1 MQYAVSILLGLG
13 LAASC
18 GFRVF
23 VPLLV
28 TNIAS
33 MLGYVKLAGGF
44 EWMGSWLAFAVFTT
58 ATIVEIAAYYI
69 PWLDNALDTIST
81 PLAVVAGSVLTTS
94 FIADMDPMLRWV
106 LAIIVGGGSA
116 GIIKGGAAVIRLGS
130 STLTGGIGN
139 SLLATI
145 ENFISFLF
153 SVLSILIPVVM
164 GTLAILI
171 TGFSF
176 IKILGRKKALKA
188 RKENIKINERLKE

>member
-1 MQYAVSILLGLG
+1 MQYALSILLGLG

-69 PWLDNALDTIST
+69 PWLDNALDAIST
-81 PLAVVAGSVLTTS
+81 PLAVIAGSILTTS
-94 FIADMDPMLRWV
+94 FITDMDPMLRWI
-106 LAIIVGGGSA
+106 LAIIIGGGSA
-116 GIIKGGAAVIRLGS
+116 GIIKGGAAVMRLGS
-130 STLTGGIGN
+130 SALTGGIGN
-139 SLLATI
+139 SFLATL
-145 ENFISFLF
+145 ENFISVLF
-153 SVLSILIPVVM
+153 SIPSILIPVVM

-171 TGFSF
+171 TALSF
-176 IKILGRKKALKA
+176 VKILSRKKILKA
-188 RKENIKINERLKE
+188 REENIKNYERLKK

>member
-1 MQYAVSILLGLG
+1 LQYAVSILLGLG

-44 EWMGSWLAFAVFTT
+44 EWMGSWVAFAVFTT
-58 ATIVEIAAYYI
+58 ATLVEIAAYYI

-94 FIADMDPMLRWV
+94 FISDMDPMLRGI

-116 GIIKGGAAVIRLGS
+116 GIIKGGITVIRLGS
-130 STLTGGIGN
+130 SALTGGIGN

-145 ENFISFLF
+145 ENFISIVF
-153 SVLSILIPVVM
+153 SILSMLIPVVM
-164 GTLAILI
+164 GTLAILV
-171 TGFSF
+171 TAFSF
-176 IKILGRKKALKA
+176 VKILGRKKALKSKR
-188 RKENIKINERLKE
+188 RKHEKL

>member
-1 MQYAVSILLGLG
+1 MQFAVSILLGLG

-116 GIIKGGAAVIRLGS
+116 GIIKGAAAVVRLGS

-153 SVLSILIPVVM
+153 SILSILIPVVM
-164 GTLAILI
+164 GTLAILV

-176 IKILGRKKALKA
+176 IKILGRKKAMKVKRNLQ
-188 RKENIKINERLKE
+188 

>member
-44 EWMGSWLAFAVFTT
+44 EWMGSWVAFAVFTT
-58 ATIVEIAAYYI
+58 ATLVEIAAYYI

-94 FIADMDPMLRWV
+94 FISDMDPMLRGI

-116 GIIKGGAAVIRLGS
+116 GIIKGGITVIRLGS
-130 STLTGGIGN
+130 SALTGGIGN

-145 ENFISFLF
+145 ENFISIVF
-153 SVLSILIPVVM
+153 SILSMLIPVVM
-164 GTLAILI
+164 GTLAILV
-171 TGFSF
+171 TAFSF
-176 IKILGRKKALKA
+176 VKILGRKKALKSKR
-188 RKENIKINERLKE
+188 RKHEKL